1 MDSDSENEVTS
12 QEVIH
17 QENERGFTSDFM
29 IHQDQLNKI
38 KKVELGLKKESVF
51 RIPNKL
57 TQFINNVSQRKN
69 EIFYCISTK
78 EMSIDIK
85 NVKGQIYLPLLT
97 KEEINSRLNTI
108 PIEVRKKISMVHLG
122 AVKILIKAQFRDGI
136 NTPLKMALID
146 NRINDRKDCILG
158 AAQGNLAYGR
168 FMFTVYPKFGISLQT
183 QNLDQVLSFVHDFE
197 RHKLMN
203 EGDKVFSITYLVGY
217 ALTNSHHSIDYKNNS
232 NIQLEDVFQEI
243 GRIEESQFCDL
254 TPLDN
259 SWAIDIAKNKK
270 YLGQPLPN
278 QRISRN
284 ILEIQNGNS
293 TPRTSISQTGYTPD
307 RRLLASMS
315 KRIEDF
321 GEKLDHL
328 IG

>member
-57 TQFINNVSQRKN
+57 TQFINNVSKRKN

-217 ALTNSHHSIDYKNNS
+217 ALTNSHHSIDYRNNS

-270 YLGQPLPN
+270 YLGQSLPN

-284 ILEIQNGNS
+284 TLEIQNGNS